1 MVSSRYHYY
10 SYSIPLASL
19 NLLLQTLRM
28 PLVYCY
34 LTFLCGFAEQ
44 TNVHFSGVEGKM
56 IWDVFVTVALLLNF
70 ENIAN

>member
-1 MVSSRYHYY
+1 MVSSRYYYY

-19 NLLLQTLRM
+19 NLLLQTLSM

-34 LTFLCGFAEQ
+34 LTFLCGLAKQ
-44 TNVHFSGVEGKM
+44 TNVHLSGVEGM
-56 IWDVFVTVALLLNF
+56 MTWDMFVTVALLLNF